1 MKVFR
6 KPNYVHVISE
16 WLFLSPKETLVARRQ
31 TKNSSVSLLCPL
43 IPLTDAEDETPS
55 SKTIFLKSPYF
66 LCWSSILSNTQKK
79 KESAHFVYIGKANVH
94 QIQVVHLFVPVILAY
109 SSVAFQEPLFSLHHQ
124 PCKREYRLEV
134 MVFPLSFSL
143 NSFVV

>member
-16 WLFLSPKETLVARRQ
+16 WLFLSPKETPVARRQ

-66 LCWSSILSNTQKK
+66 LCWSSILSNTHTHKK
-79 KESAHFVYIGKANVH
+79 RICIFCIYRKSQRTSNSSSASICSCNIG
-94 QIQVVHLFVPVILAY
+94 I
-109 SSVAFQEPLFSLHHQ
+109 LFS
-124 PCKREYRLEV
+124 
-134 MVFPLSFSL
+134 SFSGAIVL
-143 NSFVV
+143 ITPSALQEGIQIRSHGVSPLLLP